1 MKALIIA
8 IDGPSGVGKG
18 TVSRAVARALGY
30 RHVDTGAMYRAVAWS
45 ALRQSLPLDDEGRM
59 ARVAE
64 DAVIEVDGERVLVDG
79 IDVTRAIRTGEMD
92 QASSTVSRL
101 PGVRA
106 VLVRRQRELGAGGG
120 IVVEGR
126 DIGTV
131 VFPAADVK
139 IYLDA
144 TPEERARRRASD
156 PAHAAARDLP
166 LAAVVDELAVR
177 DTRDRTRA
185 TSPLS
190 VAADATLIDTT
201 RLSIAEVVERVLEI
215 VRAKAVGS
223 GQKAIGS

>member
-1 MKALIIA
+1 MNALIIA

-30 RHVDTGAMYRAVAWS
+30 RYVDTGAMYRAVAWS
-45 ALRQSLPLDDEGRM
+45 ALRQGLPLDDEERM
-59 ARVAE
+59 TRVAQHT
-64 DAVIEVDGERVLVDG
+64 AIEVEGERVLVDG
-79 IDVTRAIRTGEMD
+79 IDATRALRTAEMD

-106 VLVRRQRELGAGGG
+106 VLVQRQRELGAEGGV
-120 IVVEGR
+120 VVEGR

-166 LAAVVDELAVR
+166 LAAVVDELEVR

-185 TSPLS
+185 ASPLS
-190 VAADATLIDTT
+190 IAADATLIDTT
-201 RLSIAEVVERVLEI
+201 KLSIAEVVERVLEA

-223 GQKAIGS
+223 RRD

>member
-177 DTRDRTRA
+177 DTRDRTSA

-223 GQKAIGS
+223 GQ

>member
-223 GQKAIGS
+223 GQ

>member
-1 MKALIIA
+1 
-8 IDGPSGVGKG
+8 
-18 TVSRAVARALGY
+18 
-30 RHVDTGAMYRAVAWS
+30 
-45 ALRQSLPLDDEGRM
+45 
-59 ARVAE
+59 
-64 DAVIEVDGERVLVDG
+64 
-79 IDVTRAIRTGEMD
+79 MD

>member
-30 RHVDTGAMYRAVAWS
+30 RHLDTGAMYRAVAWS
-45 ALRQSLPLDDEGRM
+45 ALRQGLRLDDEERM
-59 ARVAE
+59 TRVAQHT
-64 DAVIEVDGERVLVDG
+64 AIEVEGEQVLVDG
-79 IDVTRAIRTGEMD
+79 IDATRALRTAEMD

-106 VLVRRQRELGAGGG
+106 VLVRRQRELGAAGGV
-120 IVVEGR
+120 VVEGR

-166 LAAVVDELAVR
+166 LAAVVDELEVR

-190 VAADATLIDTT
+190 IAADATLIDTT
-201 RLSIAEVVERVLEI
+201 KLAIAEVVERVLEI
-215 VRAKAVGS
+215 VRKKAVGS
-223 GQKAIGS
+223 RQ